1 LVLVGVGAYATSS
14 DEFVTEGKDQFD
26 GCDLDGVT
34 LTDAGKIILSVPLE
48 KTADLKESQVWAVAA
63 DKSGAIF
70 AGTGDEGR
78 LYVLRPG
85 AKPEILFDSDEQQIH
100 SVLVDG
106 KGRLYAGTGPSGI
119 VFRVDR
125 KTGSATKLLE
135 TGEKY
140 VWSLASGQNGEIYA
154 GTGPNGKV
162 FKIAGPGKGEAIL
175 DLEAPNITS
184 LTFDLPSKRLLIG
197 TSSGVVYSFSGS
209 GKPRACLEA
218 SGMEIRTI
226 LVDGKELYVLAMGS
240 GKGGAGAPA
249 AEPPSVPAPPDMSS
263 VPGSLRAAMSAM
275 MSERKAVPKAKPARK
290 PSMPSAAKSVVYRIY
305 ADGHSERIFESSNGS
320 LFCMDWFEGE
330 LLVFGYRG
338 DLGVVVRM
346 NKKGEADLLRSME
359 DTKFI
364 SACSVPGGGFALG
377 TSEVGHLF
385 ELSPSKMVFKGSL
398 ISKVQDALSRAKW
411 GNVSWEAL
419 APKGAKI
426 QLFTRS
432 GDVSRVDES
441 WSDWQGPLKDAAGS
455 KCLSPE
461 ARYIQ
466 YRAVLER
473 SKKGDSPSLEKVAIS
488 YIQANLPPEVKKI
501 MIHEAGEDLEDV
513 VRSAKASGVEAKY
526 ENLKLLDR
534 FSDMPETKLLRAI
547 TWHASDPNGDSLLY
561 SVFLKPKDGS
571 WQLVTKETGLTFS
584 VIDTNVL
591 ADGKYLVKVEAC
603 DGPSNTAS
611 EQLSSEKESDEFT
624 IDNGAPDVK
633 FNRVKRL
640 SDGTFLVS
648 GTIRDKVSNIAS
660 ARFAVDLGSF
670 RVLRAKDGV
679 FDSKEERF
687 EVSTPV
693 LKGTG
698 HFVAILVEDACGNA
712 KVARKELI
720 R

>member
-1 LVLVGVGAYATSS
+1 MVLVGVCAYGTSS

-26 GCDLDGVT
+26 GCDLHGVT

-106 KGRLYAGTGPSGI
+106 EGRLYAGTGPSGI
-119 VFRVDR
+119 VFQVDR

-209 GKPRACLEA
+209 GKPKACLEA

-226 LVDGKELYVLAMGS
+226 LVDGNELYVLAMGS
-240 GKGGAGAPA
+240 GKGGADAPA
-249 AEPPSVPAPPDMSS
+249 AEPPSVPEPPDVSS
-263 VPGSLRAAMSAM
+263 MPSSLRAAMSAM
-275 MSERKAVPKAKPARK
+275 MSKRKAVSKAKPARK
-290 PSMPSAAKSVVYRIY
+290 PSMPSAAKSAVYRIY
-305 ADGHSERIFESSNGS
+305 ADGHSEPIFSSTSGS
-320 LFCMDWFEGE
+320 LFCMDWYEGD
-330 LLVFGYRG
+330 LLIFGYRG

-346 NKKGEADLLRSME
+346 NKKGEADLLRSIE

-364 SACSVPGGGFALG
+364 SACSAPGGGFALG

-385 ELSPSKMVFKGSL
+385 ELSPYKMMLQGSL
-398 ISKVQDALSRAKW
+398 VSKVEDALSRATW
-411 GNVSWEAL
+411 GNVSWESL
-419 APKGAKI
+419 APKGAKV

-432 GDVSRVDES
+432 GDVSTVDES

-473 SKKGDSPSLEKVAIS
+473 SKGGDSPSLEKVAIS
-488 YIQANLPPEVKKI
+488 YIQSNLPPKVEKI
-501 MIHEAGEDLEDV
+501 TIHEAGEDLEDV

-534 FSDMPETKLLRAI
+534 FSDMPETEMLRAI
-547 TWHASDPNGDSLLY
+547 TWRASDPNGDSLLY

-571 WQLVTKETGLTFS
+571 WQLVTEETRLTFS
-584 VIDTNVL
+584 VIDTSVL

-611 EQLSSEKESDEFT
+611 EQLSSEEESDEFT
-624 IDNGAPDVK
+624 IDNGAPEVK

-660 ARFAVDLGSF
+660 ARFAVDLGQF

-687 EVSTPV
+687 EVKTSV